1 MKLLK
6 TIIKTLFI
14 SAIPASLS
22 YLANSSLVFDKLI
35 GWKVLSAEADVPL
48 IQDWCLWLSIVMTA
62 LLLSLNLII
71 TQHKYE
77 SAREERDRLIK
88 MAKTILE
95 NSFVKKFFQEH
106 VEFNMRFFIPKHH
119 FWYWVAD
126 KLKFKGVKKKF
137 VIKNI
142 DLIADQG
149 ITKDLEFE
157 VSPRMEGLVG
167 RCYHDKSVLWDDK
180 LESTNT
186 TDYNLDAHQISRTTD
201 LKWIICCP
209 IYGPTSEIVAI
220 LALDGKTSAKITDP
234 DRKLCVELSAF
245 SRMFFDSVPQLFKR

>member
-1 MKLLK
+1 MKLVKTIAK
-6 TIIKTLFI
+6 TIIM
-14 SAIPASLS
+14 SAIPAILS
-22 YLANSSLVFDKLI
+22 YLANSALVFDKLI
-35 GWKVLSAEADVPL
+35 EWKVLNAEADVPL
-48 IQDWCLWLSIVMTA
+48 IQDWCLWLSIAMTA

-71 TQHKYE
+71 AQYKYE
-77 SAREERDRLIK
+77 RTREERDSLIK

-106 VEFNMRFFIPKHH
+106 VDFNMRFFIPKHH
-119 FWYWVAD
+119 YLYWIAD
-126 KLKFKGVKKKF
+126 KLNLKFVKKKF

-157 VSPRMEGLVG
+157 VSPKTEGLVG
-167 RCYHDKSVLWDDK
+167 KCYRDKSVLWDDG

-186 TDYNLDAHQISRTTD
+186 TDYHLDAHQISRTAD

-220 LALDGKTSAKITDP
+220 LALDGKTNAKITDP
-234 DRKLCVELSAF
+234 EKKLCVELSAF